1 MSRIVQSWGRLN
13 GVPDAMAML
22 SDALAWMP
30 YGVSVWSDD
39 HQLLF
44 WNEAYL
50 RLYDIPPDL
59 LAAGMTL
66 RQRVELS
73 FASGNHPGLDLD
85 VLVERHRKRLEAN
98 RDPASPAVFFDKV
111 GDRIIER
118 TYLPSPGLGWVVIHE
133 DETAQHARESD
144 LKAQHQRLDAALDS
158 MTYGFCLFDADFRL
172 VLWNECFVD
181 LYSLDR
187 NEILAGMSLLE
198 VFLASIAA
206 GNHQGWTAG
215 EMAVRERARLAS
227 LGSGETL
234 ESEAVLGSGRIV
246 RIRWKRTADG
256 SWVATHQDI
265 TGERDRVQ
273 ALERRETELARQN
286 MRFEAA
292 VDHMSQGLCMFD
304 AQQELIICNRRFAD
318 LYGLPPEMVVPGT
331 TLMDI
336 LRYRIAHG
344 FRPKTG
350 NEAYIQRRLELVT
363 GRQDAVDTVELDD
376 GRVISVIHHPL
387 PDGGWVSTHEDVSEQ
402 RRTEARIRHLARHDA
417 LTDLP
422 NRMQFRERMEHAVDL
437 VASGHLVAVLF
448 VDLDHFKSVNDLYGH
463 GVGDAVLKLVS
474 QRLLASCRESDIVA
488 RLGGDEFAILQTSL
502 GSPQDAAAL
511 AERIV
516 RTMGIPLRVQG
527 QEIVLGASVGI
538 AIALDVGRD
547 AETLMKNADLAAY
560 RAKADGRGAY
570 HFFEPGMDAALQER
584 LSFEMELR
592 GALARN
598 ELALVFQ
605 PLYNVSD
612 NRISGVEALL
622 RWNHPE
628 RGVVTPDRLIPAAEK
643 SGLIGPIGE
652 WVLREACLMAS
663 SWPEHV
669 SIAVNV
675 SPVQFVHRNLIR
687 HVKDAL
693 RISGLDPR
701 RLDIEVTESALLADN
716 EMTLGMLGELRRL
729 GVRISLDDFGTGYS
743 SLGYL
748 RAFPFDKIKIDR
760 SFVHDL
766 ANRSDSLAI
775 IKAVIALGRSLGI
788 STTAEGVETEEQF
801 DLVRL
806 EGCTE
811 VQGYIFSPPL
821 PASAIVELLSRPP
834 VSDSLDR
841 AVS

>member
-1 MSRIVQSWGRLN
+1 MDGIGQGSDR
-13 GVPDAMAML
+13 PEDATEAMIML
-22 SDALAWMP
+22 SEALARMP
-30 YGVSVWSDD
+30 YGVSAWSHD
-39 HQLLF
+39 HRLLF
-44 WNEAYL
+44 WNNAYL
-50 RLYDIPPDL
+50 RLYGLPGDRL
-59 LAAGMTL
+59 RRGMTI
-66 RQRVELS
+66 RERVELS
-73 FASGNHPGLDLD
+73 FSEGNHPGISLDH
-85 VLVERHRKRLEAN
+85 LVERHLSRLEAN
-98 RDPASPAVFFDKV
+98 RDPASPAIFVDQV
-111 GDRIIER
+111 GDRFIER
-118 TYLPSPGLGWVVIHE
+118 TYLPSPGRGWVVIHE
-133 DETAQHARESD
+133 DETEQLSRESD
-144 LKAQHQRLDAALDS
+144 LNAQHKRLDAALDS
-158 MTYGFCLFDADFRL
+158 MSYGFCLFDAEFRL
-172 VLWNECFVD
+172 ILWNERFID
-181 LYSLDR
+181 LYGLDR
-187 NEILAGMSLLE
+187 NEIVAGMALID

-206 GNHQGWTAG
+206 GNHPGWTAG

-227 LGSGETL
+227 IAAGDTL
-234 ESEAVLGSGRIV
+234 ESEAILNSGRTV
-246 RIRWKRTADG
+246 RIRWKRTPDG
-256 SWVATHQDI
+256 SWVVTHEDI
-265 TGERDRVQ
+265 TDERDRLQ
-273 ALERRETELARQN
+273 ALERREAELAYQN
-286 MRFEAA
+286 MRFKEA
-292 VDHMSQGLCMFD
+292 VNHMSQGLCMFD
-304 AQQELIICNRRFAD
+304 AQQELVICNSRFAD
-318 LYGLPPEMVVPGT
+318 LYGLPPELVVPGT
-331 TLMDI
+331 TLMEI

-344 FRPKTG
+344 FHPKNG
-350 NEAYIQRRLELVT
+350 AEAYIRRRLELVT
-363 GRQDAVDTVELDD
+363 GRQDAVDTVELQD

-387 PDGGWVSTHEDVSEQ
+387 PDGGWVSTHEDVTEQ

-422 NRMQFRERMEHAVDL
+422 NRMQFRERMEQAEDL

-448 VDLDHFKSVNDLYGH
+448 IDLDRFKGVNDLYGH
-463 GVGDAVLKLVS
+463 GVGDTVLKQVS
-474 QRLLASCRESDIVA
+474 QRLLASCRETDIVA
-488 RLGGDEFAILQTSL
+488 RLGGDEFAVLQTSL

-516 RTMGIPLRVQG
+516 RTMSVPLHVHG
-527 QEIVLGASVGI
+527 QEIIMGASVGI
-538 AIALDVGRD
+538 AIAPDDGRD

-584 LSFEMELR
+584 LAFEMELR
-592 GALARN
+592 GALVRN

-605 PLYNVSD
+605 PLYSLRD

-628 RGVVTPDRLIPAAEK
+628 RGLITPDRLIPAAEK
-643 SGLIGPIGE
+643 SGLISPIGE

-663 SWPEHV
+663 TWPEHV

-675 SPVQFVHRNLIR
+675 SPVQFIHRNLIR

-693 RISGLDPR
+693 RISGLEPS

-716 EMTLGMLGELRRL
+716 EMTLSMLSELRRL

-760 SFVHDL
+760 SFVHDV
-766 ANRSDSLAI
+766 ANRNDSLAI

-801 DLVRL
+801 DLVRE

-821 PASAIVELLSRPP
+821 PASAIAELLSKQ
-834 VSDSLDR
+834 STDAAAGR
-841 AVS
+841 AAS

>member
-1 MSRIVQSWGRLN
+1 
-13 GVPDAMAML
+13 
-22 SDALAWMP
+22 
-30 YGVSVWSDD
+30 
-39 HQLLF
+39 
-44 WNEAYL
+44 
-50 RLYDIPPDL
+50 
-59 LAAGMTL
+59 
-66 RQRVELS
+66 VELS
-73 FASGNHPGLDLD
+73 FAGGNHPGVDLELLAD
-85 VLVERHRKRLEAN
+85 RHRKRLEAN
-98 RDPASPAVFFDKV
+98 RDPASPAVFVDTV

-133 DETAQHARESD
+133 DETEQLSRKADLEAQHS
-144 LKAQHQRLDAALDS
+144 RLDAALDS
-158 MTYGFCLFDADFRL
+158 MSYGFCLFDADFRL
-172 VLWNECFVD
+172 VLWNESFVD
-181 LYSLDR
+181 LYDLDR
-187 NEILAGMSLLE
+187 DEVVVGMTLLE

-227 LGSGETL
+227 LDAGDTL

-256 SWVATHQDI
+256 SWVATHEDI
-265 TGERDRVQ
+265 TVERDRVQ

-292 VDHMSQGLCMFD
+292 IDHMSQGLCMFD
-304 AQQELIICNRRFAD
+304 AQQELIICNRRFAN
-318 LYGLPPEMVVPGT
+318 LYGLPPELVVPGT

-336 LRYRIAHG
+336 LRYRLAHG
-344 FRPKTG
+344 FEPKG
-350 NEAYIQRRLELVT
+350 GGEAYIRRRLELAT
-363 GRQDAVDTVELDD
+363 GRQDALDTVELAD

-387 PDGGWVSTHEDVSEQ
+387 PDGGWVSTHEDVTEQ

-422 NRMQFRERMEHAVDL
+422 NRMQFRERMENAVDL

-448 VDLDHFKSVNDLYGH
+448 IDLDHFKSVNDLYGH
-463 GVGDAVLKLVS
+463 GVGDTVLKHVS
-474 QRLLASCRESDIVA
+474 QRLLASCRETDIVA
-488 RLGGDEFAILQTSL
+488 RLGGDEFAVLQTSL

-516 RTMGIPLRVQG
+516 RTMGIPLRVHG
-527 QEIVLGASVGI
+527 QEIILGASVGI
-538 AIALDVGRD
+538 AVAPDDGRD

-584 LSFEMELR
+584 LAFEMELR
-592 GALARN
+592 GALTRN

-628 RGVVTPDRLIPAAEK
+628 RGVVTPDRVIPAAEK
-643 SGLIGPIGE
+643 SGLISPIGE

-663 SWPEHV
+663 TWPEHV

-675 SPVQFVHRNLIR
+675 SPVQFIHRNLIR

-693 RISGLDPR
+693 RISGLDPK

-716 EMTLGMLGELRRL
+716 EMTLGMLSELRRL

-766 ANRSDSLAI
+766 ASRNDSLAI

-821 PASAIVELLSRPP
+821 PASAIAELLSTPAAVGTP
-834 VSDSLDR
+834 GR